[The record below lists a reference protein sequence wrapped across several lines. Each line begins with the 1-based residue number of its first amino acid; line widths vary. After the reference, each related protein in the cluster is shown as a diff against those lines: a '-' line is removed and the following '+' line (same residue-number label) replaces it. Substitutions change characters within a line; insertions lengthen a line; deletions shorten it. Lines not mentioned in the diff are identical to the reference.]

1 VLVKIGKHELGR
13 VKMSAFALKYDELG
27 YKKRTRIGLLV
38 AAVATMMVLGT
49 VYSWS
54 VYKIP
59 LMKSHGWSPPQVSLA
74 FSFSILFLGISASVG
89 GRFIDRTSA
98 GTVAKIAAVLF
109 GGGTLLAGLADQT
122 GSLWLLWLGYGIIAG
137 IGNGLAYLVPVAVLV
152 RWFPDKKGTVTGFAV
167 MGFGLGAAVSG
178 QVAPLL
184 IEKIGVART
193 FYGAGLLF
201 FAVLFIASFWLKNP
215 ARVCFIDPKA
225 PKAAESIDLSKA
237 LGMNQFYLL
246 WAAMFLN
253 ILAGIA
259 LIGNLSPLA
268 QHQLAITPVTAGSII
283 FAVSVC
289 NGVGRLLA
297 GWVSER
303 IGRSRTFVLLLL
315 TQIPC
320 FLLLGHI
327 HNIWMFTGVCCYIM
341 LCYGGGFGTMPSFAA
356 DTFGTGHIGK
366 IYGVILLAW
375 GLAGGIGPLLI
386 EYGRDKWGSFTQPL
400 YMAAIGLGIGAL
412 AVMLYKKPD
421 LRVDR
426 GCAEGGQTLGRR
438 QVKVK

>member
-1 VLVKIGKHELGR
+1 
-13 VKMSAFALKYDELG
+13 M
-27 YKKRTRIGLLV
+27 GLLI

-49 VYSWS
+49 VYAWS

-59 LMKSHGWSPPQVSLA
+59 LMKSHGWSPLQVSFT
-74 FSFSILFLGISASVG
+74 FSLSILFLGISASVG
-89 GRFIDRTSA
+89 GRFIDRASA
-98 GTVAKIAAVLF
+98 GAVARIAALLF
-109 GGGTLLAGLADQT
+109 GGGTVLAGVADQT
-122 GSLWLLWLGYGIIAG
+122 GSLGLLWLGYGVIAG

-152 RWFPDKKGTVTGFAV
+152 RWFPDRKGTVTGFAV

-184 IEKIGVART
+184 VEKIGIART

-215 ARVCFIDPKA
+215 VRVCFIDPKA
-225 PKAAESIDLSKA
+225 PKSAQSIDLGSA

-268 QHQLAITPVTAGSII
+268 QHQLAITPVAAGSII
-283 FAVSVC
+283 FAASVC

-297 GWVSER
+297 GWVSEK
-303 IGRSRTFVLLLL
+303 IGRPRTFALLLL
-315 TQIPC
+315 TQMPC
-320 FLLLGHI
+320 FLLLAHI
-327 HNIWMFTGVCCYIM
+327 SNAWMFTGVCCYIM

-356 DTFGTGHIGK
+356 DTFGTKHIGK

-375 GLAGGIGPLLI
+375 GIAGGVGPLLI
-386 EYGRDKWGSFTQPL
+386 ELGRCKWGTFTEPL
-400 YMAAIGLGIGAL
+400 YLATVGLGIGVL

-421 LRVDR
+421 LGRV
-426 GCAEGGQTLGRR
+426 
-438 QVKVK
+438 